1 VSFLYKLKILLNNF
15 LASLKGKG
23 KLRVVV
29 VFVVV
34 VVVVADVAVNSKTGC

>member
-23 KLRVVV
+23 KLRAVV

-34 VVVVADVAVNSKTGC
+34 VSVADVAVNSKTGC